1 MMTTIHTMTL
11 YGLEAIPVSVEV
23 QVSRGLHR
31 QLTGLPD
38 QSIRETMDR
47 MPEILSNLG
56 FKMPRTR
63 LTIHL
68 SPGSIAK
75 KGNGFDLPI
84 LLGILLASEQVSDV
98 GKLSQFVIAGEVT
111 LEGKIK
117 SVRGALCMAQK
128 AHQRGYRGLVLPEHN
143 AEEAALTDGLDVYGF
158 NHVRE
163 ILDWIKADCAARP
176 HIRRPLLTNTHIQ
189 PLVDFKDVIGQPNL
203 KRAMEIAAAG
213 GHHAIM
219 VGPPGVGKSLVAKA
233 MHSILPPMTR
243 EEILETSRIYSV
255 SQQTNAASLVTR
267 RPFRSVHHTI
277 TEAALVGGGFDAMP
291 GEVTLA
297 HNGVLFM
304 DEFSEF
310 RSSTLEALRQP
321 LEDRMITVARNK
333 KIMRYAASFTLV
345 AAMNPC
351 LCGYLGHPQRK
362 CSCSKQSLY
371 WYRRKI
377 SGPLLDRFDLQII
390 ADPVIDLE
398 FDAAATVESSMEIS
412 KRVKA
417 AHLLQRERFKDHEKI
432 YNNSQLPD
440 RLLSACCALDDHSR
454 RFLLDRL
461 QKLQLSTR
469 AYAKILKVARTI
481 ADLQGKNEIQLS
493 HIAEAI
499 HFRAL
504 DVLPIGDVDFQHTYH
519 GLSSAYR

>member
-1 MMTTIHTMTL
+1 MMTTIHTMSL
-11 YGLEAIPVSVEV
+11 YGIDAIPVSVEV

-47 MPEILSNLG
+47 MPELLSNLG

-68 SPGSIAK
+68 APGSIAK

-84 LLGILLASEQVSDV
+84 LLGILLASEQISDA
-98 GKLSQFVIAGEVT
+98 GKLSQFVVAGEVT

-117 SVRGALCMAQK
+117 SVRRALCMAQK
-128 AHQRGYRGLVLPEHN
+128 AQERGYRGMVLPQQN
-143 AEEAALTDGLDVYGF
+143 ADDAALIDGLDVYAF
-158 NHVRE
+158 THVRE
-163 ILDWIKADCAARP
+163 VVEWIKADYTARP
-176 HIRRPLLTNTHIQ
+176 HIRRSLFTNTHIQ

-219 VGPPGVGKSLVAKA
+219 VGPPGVGKSLVAKGL
-233 MHSILPPMTR
+233 HGILPPMSR
-243 EEILETSRIYSV
+243 EQILETSRIYSV
-255 SQQTNAASLVTR
+255 SQQTNATSLVTR

-310 RSSTLEALRQP
+310 RPSTLEALRQP

-333 KIMRYAASFTLV
+333 NIMRYAASFTLI

-351 LCGYLGHPQRK
+351 LCGYLGHPERK
-362 CSCSKQSLY
+362 CKCSKQSLY

-377 SGPLLDRFDLQII
+377 SGPLLDRFDLQVV
-390 ADPVIDLE
+390 ADPIVDLE
-398 FDAAATVESSMEIS
+398 IDSSPPVESSLEI
-412 KRVKA
+412 KNRVSA
-417 AHLLQRERFKDHEKI
+417 AHLLQRERFKNHEKI

-440 RLLSACCALDDHSR
+440 GLLSAYCPLDGHSR

-481 ADLQGKNEIQLS
+481 ADLHGKNEIELS

-504 DVLPIGDVDFQHTYH
+504 DVLPIGDANFQHTYH
-519 GLSSAYR
+519 GLSTAYR